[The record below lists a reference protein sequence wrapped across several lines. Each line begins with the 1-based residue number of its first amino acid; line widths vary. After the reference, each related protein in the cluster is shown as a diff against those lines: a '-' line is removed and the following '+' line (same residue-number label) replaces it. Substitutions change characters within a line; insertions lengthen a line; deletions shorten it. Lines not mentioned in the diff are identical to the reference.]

1 MSENNFSEQIKET
14 LKKDEDVFSQLNQLS
29 EIEMSKIIDEDLPG
43 TNSQEEKS
51 GISARMSFFAKNFYS
66 NNDLFRYALWA
77 IAMLII
83 SSIVLTI
90 AEYDTFKN
98 SVSEHIGKDN
108 PNILDTFYNTF
119 WWSVVTFT
127 TVGYG
132 DISPVTHL
140 GKFLA
145 IIIMLLDFGIVT
157 LLGGA
162 VASVLVAQ
170 RLKGDDKLDENKYNG
185 HLIIAGWN
193 PFVVPVLR
201 LLNENRKANPIVI
214 LINETDREIIKRG
227 ISGFQRLDIT
237 HLLENF
243 TQEPVLRK
251 AFMER
256 AGMLII
262 VPDYSGLLPNE
273 MPDEEKSVLTTLT
286 AKAIAENV
294 QVIVHV
300 LNGENVSHLQR
311 ANVNE
316 IIFADEHVP
325 HLMAGH
331 ITDPGVPQLFEKLI
345 NEKRS
350 DRGIYVSKI
359 PKGLIGLT
367 HNKIS
372 AFYKFKHKQILLGY
386 AIQKSGFSLEDQMGE
401 SGSPL
406 IRDMITEQLD
416 SAGINLNS
424 DEHIA
429 VEINPADDY
438 IVDAKHQ
445 ALVLS

>member
-1 MSENNFSEQIKET
+1 
-14 LKKDEDVFSQLNQLS
+14 
-29 EIEMSKIIDEDLPG
+29 
-43 TNSQEEKS
+43 
-51 GISARMSFFAKNFYS
+51 
-66 NNDLFRYALWA
+66 
-77 IAMLII
+77 MLII

>member
-1 MSENNFSEQIKET
+1 
-14 LKKDEDVFSQLNQLS
+14 
-29 EIEMSKIIDEDLPG
+29 
-43 TNSQEEKS
+43 
-51 GISARMSFFAKNFYS
+51 MSFFAKNFYS